1 MMSSVNLAWLL
12 RHSRVLAMLVALAVL
27 FVTGGCSLMP
37 TSGPSPGDV
46 RAGQRDPNS
55 LPYALVRLT
64 PEVERVLGA
73 YAPRLSGL
81 FSDRRPQSPIHFG
94 PGDSLNITIFEA
106 AAGGLFV
113 PLEAGVRPGNFV
125 TLPTQ
130 QVDPNGNVT
139 VPFAGAIPA
148 RGRTPAQ
155 VEASIVDALKDR
167 AIEPQAVVALAD
179 QKSSLISV
187 NGEVKTPSRFPAR
200 YAQERL
206 LDVIARAGGPRF
218 EPYDLWVMVE
228 RGGKQVT
235 IPFGALLLEPDN
247 NIPIHPEDEIYVYRE
262 NQTFLAFGATG
273 AQGQF
278 NFDNWR
284 ISLAEAVGKAGGLF
298 DTRAEPASVFLY
310 RAETRDVAE
319 KLGIDCSQFGTL
331 IIPVVYVVNFRDP
344 AGFHLAQRFQ
354 MRNKDV
360 LYVANADTVQ
370 AAKAMEFFRLVVA
383 TVNDPIAA
391 ANNAVVLRNTIKA
404 GTGVIGGEAAPQAAS
419 P

>member
-1 MMSSVNLAWLL
+1 MMSSVNLASLL
-12 RHSRVLAMLVALAVL
+12 RHRQVPAMVVALAVF

-37 TSGPSPGDV
+37 TSGPSPLDV
-46 RAGQRDPNS
+46 RAGQRDPDS

-73 YAPRLSGL
+73 HAPRLANF

-94 PGDSLNITIFEA
+94 PGDSVNVTIFEA

-125 TLPTQ
+125 TLPAQ
-130 QVDPNGNVT
+130 QVDPNGNIT
-139 VPFAGAIPA
+139 IPFAGAIPA
-148 RGRTPAQ
+148 RGRTPAE

-187 NGEVKTPSRFPAR
+187 NGEVKTPARFPAR

-206 LDVIARAGGPRF
+206 LDVLARAGGPRF
-218 EPYDLWVMVE
+218 EPYDLWVTIE
-228 RGGKQVT
+228 RGGKRVT

-273 AQGQF
+273 TQGQF

-284 ISLAEAVGKAGGLF
+284 ISLAEAVGKAGGLL
-298 DTRAEPASVFLY
+298 DTHAEPASVFLY
-310 RAETRDVAE
+310 RGETREMAQ
-319 KLGIDCSQFGTL
+319 KLGIDCSPFKTP

-344 AGFHLAQRFQ
+344 AGYHLAQRFQ

-360 LYVANADTVQ
+360 LFVANADTVQ
-370 AAKAMEFFRLVVA
+370 ATKAMQFFRLVVA

-391 ANNAVVLRNTIKA
+391 ATNGVVLSNTIQA
-404 GTGVIGGEAAPQAAS
+404 GTTTSGVIGVGGAP
-419 P
+419 